1 MAMTDMTRQEIFRM
15 GVVTQ
20 QLGVRDE
27 EELIGLIRDGMSAQM
42 RMRFAKRRVNEV
54 LNAMLGEE

>member
-1 MAMTDMTRQEIFRM
+1 MTDMTRQEIFRM

>member
-27 EELIGLIRDGMSAQM
+27 EELISLIKDGMSAQM

>member
-1 MAMTDMTRQEIFRM
+1 MSMTDMTRQEIFRM
-15 GVVTQ
+15 GVITQ

-27 EELIGLIRDGMSAQM
+27 EELISLIKDGMSAQM